1 MQNEK
6 LNPIL
11 PKKESWDMGKI
22 NLDDPPGSFQKL
34 IREQEAAEIAA
45 NKGKTPVLVIWPE

>member
-34 IREQEAAEIAA
+34 MREQEAAEIAA